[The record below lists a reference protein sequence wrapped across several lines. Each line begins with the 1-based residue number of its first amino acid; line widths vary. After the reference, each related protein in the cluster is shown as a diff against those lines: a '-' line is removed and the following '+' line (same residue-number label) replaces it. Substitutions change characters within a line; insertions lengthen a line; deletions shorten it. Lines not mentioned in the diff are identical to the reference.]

1 MSAALITA
9 TFLGISGLCYSAYLG
24 FIVIETSDILA
35 HTSFSIFSTL
45 ITLLA
50 HSMTMF
56 YLIGKGK
63 AIREAADENSL
74 SSAFYR
80 DVALARRPVFSQAT
94 IAMALTIVTAVFG
107 GGVDTGTIPIFFH
120 STLAIVA
127 IVSNCFALRVEI
139 LAMLTCARIVAEVD
153 ALLEGR
159 TD

>member
-1 MSAALITA
+1 
-9 TFLGISGLCYSAYLG
+9 
-24 FIVIETSDILA
+24 
-35 HTSFSIFSTL
+35 
-45 ITLLA
+45 
-50 HSMTMF
+50 MF

>member
-9 TFLGISGLCYSAYLG
+9 TFLGISGLCYSTYLG

-35 HTSFSIFSTL
+35 HTSFSIFSIL

-63 AIREAADENSL
+63 AIREAAEEGSL
-74 SSAFYR
+74 STAFYR
-80 DVALARRPVFSQAT
+80 DVVVARRPVFSKAT
-94 IAMALTIVTAVFG
+94 IAMSLTIVTAVFG
-107 GGVDTGTIPIFFH
+107 GGVDIGSIPLFLH

-127 IVSNCFALRVEI
+127 IVSNLLALRVEI
-139 LAMLTCARIVAEVD
+139 LAMLTCSRIVAEVD
-153 ALLEGR
+153 ALLEKR